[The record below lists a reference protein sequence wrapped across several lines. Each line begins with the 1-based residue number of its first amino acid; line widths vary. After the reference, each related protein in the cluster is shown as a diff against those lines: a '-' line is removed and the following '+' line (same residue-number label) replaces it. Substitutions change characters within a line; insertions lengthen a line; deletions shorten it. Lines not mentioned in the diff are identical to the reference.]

1 MSFRRR
7 VAMSA
12 LLLGVGAC
20 ALSVSGTPRG
30 GVSWVPSARAEGPLR
45 NLIARLRG
53 TDAAGWHHQVERAH
67 RGDPGR
73 RVFEICRS
81 TGPGDRG
88 GRLERHP
95 RQVIAKLTSA
105 EYDAQLRSAKANVQK
120 ANDALASAEAEI
132 TSRQSAL
139 EFAKSDFERG
149 QELMKTGFITKQVFE
164 QRKRNFDSAIAAV
177 KNFTSQRDQALSQI
191 ANSEAE
197 VDRIQSIIDDL
208 TLVSPRIGRVQYQL
222 ARAGEVIAAGAPI
235 VTILDLTD
243 VYMTVFLPAADAG
256 KLAVGDEARIILD
269 PVPDYVIPAKI
280 SFVAADAQFTPKT
293 VETTDERAKLMF
305 RVKLKVDAQVLQQFY
320 TRVKTGVRGM
330 GFVRT
335 KADLEWPTELQV
347 KLPKPPDDKATDTGA
362 GRRQP
367 CAQTPTTKRPKRRR
381 PTQNDR
387 RAVARVKNV
396 SHQYGATVSL
406 ADVTIDIPSRIMV
419 GVIGPDGVGKSTLL
433 GLIAGVKVIQGG
445 EVVVFDKNIA
455 NKKTLREIRGRI
467 AYMPQGLGRNLYP
480 TLSVF
485 ENIDFFGRLFGLSAT
500 ERRAKID
507 ELLTATSLEKF
518 EARPAGKLSG
528 GMKQKLSLC
537 CALINDPDLLILDE
551 PTTGVDPLS
560 RGQFWDLIN
569 TIRARR
575 PQMSVIVATAYMD
588 EAERFDWLMAMDD
601 GKIIATGTLKELLA
615 KTGESNLDDAFIAM
629 MPEAKRALHKKV
641 VVRPRVASPDETPAI
656 EAEGLTRRFGDF
668 VAVDHVSFRIPRGE
682 IFGFLGSNGCGK
694 STTMKMLVGFLPAT
708 SGTCKLFGEPMGS
721 NDMQARRN
729 VGYMTQ
735 AFSLYGELTVA
746 QNLLLH
752 AELYH
757 LPKEKIS
764 PRIEEL
770 LERYDLKSVVNS
782 RPDSLPLGM
791 KQRLQLAVAVLHEP
805 SILILDEPTSGVDPI
820 ARDAFWR
827 TLIDLS
833 RDDGVTIFV
842 TTHFMNEADRCDRI
856 SLMHA
861 GKVLAVGAPQDL
873 VKERGSA
880 SLEDCFVGYLA
891 EAAGIDMSKKVE
903 APAAAA
909 AEAEAGERR
918 SASRLAG
925 YGLMRGA
932 RRSSCCAIRSGWL
945 SRSSVRS
952 FSCSPS
958 AIGISFDIE
967 NLATASFDQD
977 DTPESRELL
986 QGFDGSRYFSVQP
999 PITSA
1004 DEAERRLRSGN
1015 TQIVV
1020 EVPPGFGRDLLN
1032 DRTPEVDATV
1042 DGAMT
1047 FRGETA
1053 KNYVTGVVRKQGE
1066 ELLRQPASRGER
1078 ERLDGRRYPD
1088 PLSLQPGLSQRERD
1102 GAQHFHA
1109 AALPHSGDHVGDRGR
1124 AREGDGLD
1132 RQLPLDADHPVRVP
1146 DRQATALY
1154 RRRDDRLLRPV
1165 ADRDF
1170 HLPRAAEGAV
1180 PGPSA
1185 GNDRLCHR
1193 DRGFG
1198 VLISSFTRT
1207 QVAAVFATA
1216 ILSIVPAVN
1225 FSGMLAPVSSLS
1237 GGARIIGLSF
1247 PSSWY
1252 QQVSVGVF
1260 AKALGIVDLW
1270 RDIAAIALIALVF
1283 LALSLALLRKQEA

>member
-1 MSFRRR
+1 
-7 VAMSA
+7 
-12 LLLGVGAC
+12 
-20 ALSVSGTPRG
+20 
-30 GVSWVPSARAEGPLR
+30 
-45 NLIARLRG
+45 
-53 TDAAGWHHQVERAH
+53 
-67 RGDPGR
+67 
-73 RVFEICRS
+73 
-81 TGPGDRG
+81 
-88 GRLERHP
+88 
-95 RQVIAKLTSA
+95 
-105 EYDAQLRSAKANVQK
+105 
-120 ANDALASAEAEI
+120 
-132 TSRQSAL
+132 
-139 EFAKSDFERG
+139 
-149 QELMKTGFITKQVFE
+149 
-164 QRKRNFDSAIAAV
+164 
-177 KNFTSQRDQALSQI
+177 
-191 ANSEAE
+191 
-197 VDRIQSIIDDL
+197 
-208 TLVSPRIGRVQYQL
+208 
-222 ARAGEVIAAGAPI
+222 
-235 VTILDLTD
+235 
-243 VYMTVFLPAADAG
+243 
-256 KLAVGDEARIILD
+256 
-269 PVPDYVIPAKI
+269 
-280 SFVAADAQFTPKT
+280 
-293 VETTDERAKLMF
+293 
-305 RVKLKVDAQVLQQFY
+305 
-320 TRVKTGVRGM
+320 
-330 GFVRT
+330 
-335 KADLEWPTELQV
+335 
-347 KLPKPPDDKATDTGA
+347 
-362 GRRQP
+362 
-367 CAQTPTTKRPKRRR
+367 
-381 PTQNDR
+381 
-387 RAVARVKNV
+387 
-396 SHQYGATVSL
+396 
-406 ADVTIDIPSRIMV
+406 MV

-433 GLIAGVKVIQGG
+433 GLIAGVKKIQAG
-445 EVVVFDKNIA
+445 EVVVFDKSIA
-455 NKKTLREIRGRI
+455 DQETLREMRGRI

-500 ERRAKID
+500 ERRSKID

-615 KTGESNLDDAFIAM
+615 KTGEPNLDEAFIAM

-694 STTMKMLVGFLPAT
+694 STTMKMLVGFLPAS

-746 QNLLLH
+746 QNLELH
-752 AELYH
+752 AQLYH
-757 LPKEKIS
+757 LPPEKVAG
-764 PRIEEL
+764 RIEEL
-770 LERYDLKSVVNS
+770 LERYDLKSVVDA

-861 GKVLAVGAPQDL
+861 GKVLAVGAPQEL

-891 EAAGIDMSKKVE
+891 EAAGIDMSKKAE
-903 APAAAA
+903 APAPAAAEVEASRA
-909 AEAEAGERR
+909 AEALQNWPAMGLRAARDSRAAARSDPAGFR
-918 SASRLAG
+918 
-925 YGLMRGA
+925 A
-932 RRSSCCAIRSGWL
+932 RRSHHSHVRLRL
-945 SRSSVRS
+945 SA
-952 FSCSPS
+952 SPS
-958 AIGISFDIE
+958 ISRTWQT
-967 NLATASFDQD
+967 ATFDQD
-977 DTPESRELL
+977 DTPQSRDLL

-1004 DEAERRLRSGN
+1004 GEAERRLRSGN

-1032 DRTPEVDATV
+1032 NRTPEVDATV

-1047 FRGETA
+1047 FRGETS
-1053 KNYVTGVVRKQGE
+1053 KNYVTGVIRKQGE
-1066 ELLRQPASRGER
+1066 ELQRSLRRAGSANAWTDDDIQTRFRYNQAFLSVNAMVPSIFMLLLCLIPAIMSAIAVVR
-1078 ERLDGRRYPD
+1078 EKETGSIANFRSTPITRFEYLIGK
-1088 PLSLQPGLSQRERD
+1088 
-1102 GAQHFHA
+1102 
-1109 AALPHSGDHVGDRGR
+1109 
-1124 AREGDGLD
+1124 
-1132 RQLPLDADHPVRVP
+1132 QLPYIAVAMIAFFALLLIAIFIFRVP
-1146 DRQATALY
+1146 PKGPFLVLLVGTIVYVVAT
-1154 RRRDDRLLRPV
+1154 V
-1165 ADRDF
+1165 
-1170 HLPRAAEGAV
+1170 
-1180 PGPSA
+1180 
-1185 GNDRLCHR
+1185 
-1193 DRGFG
+1193 GFG

-1237 GGARIIGLSF
+1237 GGARMIGLSF

-1252 QQVSVGVF
+1252 QQISVGVF

-1283 LALSLALLRKQEA
+1283 LVISLALLRKQEA

>member
-1 MSFRRR
+1 M
-7 VAMSA
+7 
-12 LLLGVGAC
+12 
-20 ALSVSGTPRG
+20 
-30 GVSWVPSARAEGPLR
+30 
-45 NLIARLRG
+45 
-53 TDAAGWHHQVERAH
+53 
-67 RGDPGR
+67 
-73 RVFEICRS
+73 
-81 TGPGDRG
+81 TG
-88 GRLERHP
+88 E
-95 RQVIAKLTSA
+95 
-105 EYDAQLRSAKANVQK
+105 
-120 ANDALASAEAEI
+120 
-132 TSRQSAL
+132 
-139 EFAKSDFERG
+139 
-149 QELMKTGFITKQVFE
+149 
-164 QRKRNFDSAIAAV
+164 
-177 KNFTSQRDQALSQI
+177 
-191 ANSEAE
+191 
-197 VDRIQSIIDDL
+197 
-208 TLVSPRIGRVQYQL
+208 
-222 ARAGEVIAAGAPI
+222 PI
-235 VTILDLTD
+235 
-243 VYMTVFLPAADAG
+243 
-256 KLAVGDEARIILD
+256 
-269 PVPDYVIPAKI
+269 
-280 SFVAADAQFTPKT
+280 
-293 VETTDERAKLMF
+293 
-305 RVKLKVDAQVLQQFY
+305 
-320 TRVKTGVRGM
+320 
-330 GFVRT
+330 
-335 KADLEWPTELQV
+335 
-347 KLPKPPDDKATDTGA
+347 
-362 GRRQP
+362 
-367 CAQTPTTKRPKRRR
+367 
-381 PTQNDR
+381 
-387 RAVARVKNV
+387 ARVKAV
-396 SHQYGATVSL
+396 SHRYGATVAL
-406 ADVTIDIPSRIMV
+406 NDVSIDIPARIMV

-433 GLIAGVKVIQGG
+433 GLIAGVRKIQTG
-445 EVVVFDKNIA
+445 EVVVFDKDVSNTSNLKA
-455 NKKTLREIRGRI
+455 IRGRI

-485 ENIDFFGRLFGLSAT
+485 ENIDFFGRLFGQGAE
-500 ERRAKID
+500 ERRARIT
-507 ELLTATSLEKF
+507 ELLTATAMEKF

-569 TIRARR
+569 SIRARR
-575 PQMSVIVATAYMD
+575 PQMSVVVATAYMD

-615 KTGESNLDDAFIAM
+615 QTGEPNLDEAFIAM

-746 QNLLLH
+746 QNLDLH
-752 AELYH
+752 AQLYH
-757 LPKEKIS
+757 LPKDKVAG
-764 PRIEEL
+764 RIEDL
-770 LERYDLKSVVNS
+770 LERYDLKAFVHA
-782 RPDSLPLGM
+782 RPDSLPLGI

-861 GKVLAVGAPQDL
+861 GKVLAVGAPQEL

-891 EAAGIDMSKKVE
+891 EAAGIDMSKKAE
-903 APAAAA
+903 APASEAQATAAA
-909 AEAEAGERR
+909 PAAPKRFSPGRLWAYARR
-918 SASRLAG
+918 ETVELLRDPIRLAFALLGPIILMFAFG
-925 YGLMRGA
+925 Y
-932 RRSSCCAIRSGWL
+932 
-945 SRSSVRS
+945 
-952 FSCSPS
+952 
-958 AIGISFDIE
+958 GISFDIE

-977 DTPESRELL
+977 DTPQSRELL
-986 QGFDGSRYFSVQP
+986 QGFEGSRYFSVQP

-1004 DEAERRLRSGN
+1004 DEAEKRLRSGN

-1032 DRTPEVDATV
+1032 NRTPEVDATV

-1066 ELLRQPASRGER
+1066 EL
-1078 ERLDGRRYPD
+1078 RR
-1088 PLSLQPGLSQRERD
+1088 SQR
-1102 GAQHFHA
+1102 
-1109 AALPHSGDHVGDRGR
+1109 R
-1124 AREGDGLD
+1124 AGSANAWTDDDIQTRFRYNQAFLSVNAMVPSIFMLLLCLIPAIMSAIAVVREKETGSIANFRSTPITRFEFLIGK
-1132 RQLPLDADHPVRVP
+1132 QLPYVAVSMIAFFALLLIAIFIFHVP
-1146 DRQATALY
+1146 PKGPILLLLIGTLVYVVATT
-1154 RRRDDRLLRPV
+1154 
-1165 ADRDF
+1165 
-1170 HLPRAAEGAV
+1170 
-1180 PGPSA
+1180 
-1185 GNDRLCHR
+1185 
-1193 DRGFG
+1193 GFG

-1237 GGARIIGLSF
+1237 GSARVIGLSF

-1260 AKALGIVDLW
+1260 AKALGIASLW
-1270 RDIAAIALIALVF
+1270 KDVAAIALIALVF

>member
-1 MSFRRR
+1 M
-7 VAMSA
+7 
-12 LLLGVGAC
+12 
-20 ALSVSGTPRG
+20 
-30 GVSWVPSARAEGPLR
+30 
-45 NLIARLRG
+45 
-53 TDAAGWHHQVERAH
+53 
-67 RGDPGR
+67 
-73 RVFEICRS
+73 
-81 TGPGDRG
+81 
-88 GRLERHP
+88 
-95 RQVIAKLTSA
+95 
-105 EYDAQLRSAKANVQK
+105 
-120 ANDALASAEAEI
+120 
-132 TSRQSAL
+132 
-139 EFAKSDFERG
+139 
-149 QELMKTGFITKQVFE
+149 
-164 QRKRNFDSAIAAV
+164 
-177 KNFTSQRDQALSQI
+177 
-191 ANSEAE
+191 
-197 VDRIQSIIDDL
+197 
-208 TLVSPRIGRVQYQL
+208 
-222 ARAGEVIAAGAPI
+222 
-235 VTILDLTD
+235 
-243 VYMTVFLPAADAG
+243 
-256 KLAVGDEARIILD
+256 
-269 PVPDYVIPAKI
+269 
-280 SFVAADAQFTPKT
+280 
-293 VETTDERAKLMF
+293 
-305 RVKLKVDAQVLQQFY
+305 
-320 TRVKTGVRGM
+320 
-330 GFVRT
+330 
-335 KADLEWPTELQV
+335 
-347 KLPKPPDDKATDTGA
+347 
-362 GRRQP
+362 
-367 CAQTPTTKRPKRRR
+367 
-381 PTQNDR
+381 
-387 RAVARVKNV
+387 
-396 SHQYGATVSL
+396 
-406 ADVTIDIPSRIMV
+406 
-419 GVIGPDGVGKSTLL
+419 
-433 GLIAGVKVIQGG
+433 
-445 EVVVFDKNIA
+445 
-455 NKKTLREIRGRI
+455 RGRI

-615 KTGESNLDDAFIAM
+615 KTGEPNLDEAFIAM

-694 STTMKMLVGFLPAT
+694 STTMKMLVGFLPAS

-746 QNLLLH
+746 QNLELH
-752 AELYH
+752 AQLYH
-757 LPKEKIS
+757 LPPGKVAG
-764 PRIEEL
+764 RIEEL

-820 ARDAFWR
+820 ARDAFWH

-861 GKVLAVGAPQDL
+861 GKVLAVGAPQEL

-903 APAAAA
+903 PPATAA
-909 AEAEAGERR
+909 AEVQAGERPR
-918 SASRLAG
+918 RFKIGRLWAYARRETVELLRDPIRLAFALVG
-925 YGLMRGA
+925 PIILMFAFG
-932 RRSSCCAIRSGWL
+932 
-945 SRSSVRS
+945 
-952 FSCSPS
+952 F
-958 AIGISFDIE
+958 GISFDIE
-967 NLATASFDQD
+967 NLETASFDQD
-977 DTPESRELL
+977 DTPQSRDLL
-986 QGFDGSRYFSVQP
+986 QGFEGSRYFSVQP

-1004 DEAERRLRSGN
+1004 GEAERRLRSGN

-1047 FRGETA
+1047 FRGETS
-1053 KNYVTGVVRKQGE
+1053 KNYVTGVIRKQGE
-1066 ELLRQPASRGER
+1066 ELLR
-1078 ERLDGRRYPD
+1078 
-1088 PLSLQPGLSQRERD
+1088 SQR
-1102 GAQHFHA
+1102 
-1109 AALPHSGDHVGDRGR
+1109 R
-1124 AREGDGLD
+1124 AGSANAWTDDDIQTRFRYNQAFLSVNAMVPSIFMLLLCLIPAIMSAIAVVREKETGSIANF
-1132 RQLPLDADHPVRVP
+1132 RSTPITRIRVP
-1146 DRQATALY
+1146 DRQATSLY
-1154 RRRDDRLLRPV
+1154 RSRDDRLLRP
-1165 ADRDF
+1165 AHDRDF
-1170 HLPRAAEGAV
+1170 HFPRAAEGA
-1180 PGPSA
+1180 GPRPSF
-1185 GNDRLCHR
+1185 GNDRLCCCDRGIWRSDLLLHPNAGRSRLR
-1193 DRGFG
+1193 DRDPFDRAGGQFLRNARAGLLALRRGESDRPVVPLVLVPADFG
-1198 VLISSFTRT
+1198 RRIRQGARHRRPLARHRRDRAYRPCLPGHFAGPASQAGGVRCLTLPGPKPRISSK
-1207 QVAAVFATA
+1207 
-1216 ILSIVPAVN
+1216 
-1225 FSGMLAPVSSLS
+1225 
-1237 GGARIIGLSF
+1237 
-1247 PSSWY
+1247 PS
-1252 QQVSVGVF
+1252 
-1260 AKALGIVDLW
+1260 
-1270 RDIAAIALIALVF
+1270 R
-1283 LALSLALLRKQEA
+1283 